1 MSLTDRRLVSMWSVS
16 NMIPRNDS
24 NAEGLFSLSDAN
36 GTPKSTHRDT
46 EMSRLNT
53 ANVDAPIVR

>member
-1 MSLTDRRLVSMWSVS
+1 MSLTECRLISMWSVS

-24 NAEGLFSLSDAN
+24 DAEGLSSLSDAN
-36 GTPKSTHRDT
+36 GTPKYTHRDM

-53 ANVDAPIVR
+53 ANVYAP

>member
-1 MSLTDRRLVSMWSVS
+1 MWSVS

-24 NAEGLFSLSDAN
+24 DAEGLSSLSDAN
-36 GTPKSTHRDT
+36 GTPKYTHRDM

-53 ANVDAPIVR
+53 ANVYAP